1 MLLPERSE
9 RGPGLGPGPMSR
21 ATIQDDFF
29 EEVTMSTNYEDRGR
43 RYNGDDDFDRGRSS
57 QGGRG
62 GARGRFRRRRICR
75 FCIEKVDII
84 DFKDARFL
92 GNFIPERGKIL
103 PRRISGNC
111 AIHQRMLAEAI
122 KRARNIALLPY
133 TTD

>member
-1 MLLPERSE
+1 
-9 RGPGLGPGPMSR
+9 
-21 ATIQDDFF
+21 
-29 EEVTMSTNYEDRGR
+29 MSTNYEDRGR
-43 RYNGDDDFDRGRSS
+43 RYNGDEDYDRGRSA
-57 QGGRG
+57 QGRG
-62 GARGRFRRRRICR
+62 GRRMRRRRICR

-84 DFKDARFL
+84 DFKDVRFL
-92 GNFIPERGKIL
+92 QNYIPERGKIL